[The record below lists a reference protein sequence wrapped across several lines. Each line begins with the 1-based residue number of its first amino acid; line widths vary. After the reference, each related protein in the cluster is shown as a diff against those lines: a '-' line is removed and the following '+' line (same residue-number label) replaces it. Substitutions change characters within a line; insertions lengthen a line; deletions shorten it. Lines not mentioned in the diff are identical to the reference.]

1 MAEGGGASTP
11 GADTGGSKRRR
22 RRRPRRGSAHAAGDA
37 KARAASRGGDTAG
50 DAPRSSGR
58 TAPGAEPGRT
68 HAGTGQGQKRKPQR
82 KSPRKTQKK
91 EHQKKE
97 QKKEQK
103 SQKQRQKRR
112 GTSGKASRRPRGAPT
127 KREISAGGVV
137 YRRDGDEIEIV
148 LASRRTRRGELAWG
162 LAKGGIEDNES
173 PEEAAVREVREE
185 TGLLAEIE
193 DSLGETRYFYVWE
206 DVRIRKTVHFFLM
219 RHTGGNIDD
228 RDDEMEEIRWFP
240 LERALKRAA
249 YRGERDVLVRAAEI
263 LR

>member
-11 GADTGGSKRRR
+11 GGDAGGSKRRR
-22 RRRPRRGSAHAAGDA
+22 RRRPRRGSAHATGDA
-37 KARAASRGGDTAG
+37 RAREAIRGGDTPG
-50 DAPRSSGR
+50 DAPRSSAKTDR
-58 TAPGAEPGRT
+58 AGAEPGRT
-68 HAGTGQGQKRKPQR
+68 HVETGQGQKRKP
-82 KSPRKTQKK
+82 PRKTQKK
-91 EHQKKE
+91 E
-97 QKKEQK
+97 QK
-103 SQKQRQKRR
+103 SQRQRQKRR
-112 GTSGKASRRPRGAPT
+112 GTSGKASRRSRGAPT

>member
-1 MAEGGGASTP
+1 MVEGGAATP
-11 GADTGGSKRRR
+11 GAGAGGSKRRR
-22 RRRPRRGSAHAAGDA
+22 RRRPRRGSALAAGDA
-37 KARAASRGGDTAG
+37 KAQGASRGCDTAG
-50 DAPRSSGR
+50 DVPPPSSRTPAGSGR
-58 TAPGAEPGRT
+58 TP
-68 HAGTGQGQKRKPQR
+68 AGTGQGQKRKAQRTSQR
-82 KSPRKTQKK
+82 KKKDPRKIQKD
-91 EHQKKE
+91 
-97 QKKEQK
+97 QK
-103 SQKQRQKRR
+103 SHKQRQKRR
-112 GTSGKASRRPRGAPT
+112 GTSGKGSRRSRAAPT
-127 KREISAGGVV
+127 QREISAGGVV
-137 YRRDGDEIEIV
+137 YRRDGEEIEIV
-148 LASRRTRRGELAWG
+148 LASRRTRRGQLAWG
-162 LAKGGIEDNES
+162 LAKGGIEDDET

-185 TGLLAEIE
+185 TGLLAQIE

>member
-1 MAEGGGASTP
+1 
-11 GADTGGSKRRR
+11 
-22 RRRPRRGSAHAAGDA
+22 
-37 KARAASRGGDTAG
+37 
-50 DAPRSSGR
+50 
-58 TAPGAEPGRT
+58 
-68 HAGTGQGQKRKPQR
+68 
-82 KSPRKTQKK
+82 
-91 EHQKKE
+91 
-97 QKKEQK
+97 
-103 SQKQRQKRR
+103 
-112 GTSGKASRRPRGAPT
+112 
-127 KREISAGGVV
+127 VV

-173 PEEAAVREVREE
+173 REEAAVREVREE

-193 DSLGETRYFYVWE
+193 GSLGETRYFYVWE

>member
-1 MAEGGGASTP
+1 MAEGDGASTP

-22 RRRPRRGSAHAAGDA
+22 RRRPRRGSAHAAGDS
-37 KARAASRGGDTAG
+37 KARGAIRSGDTAG
-50 DAPRSSGR
+50 DAPRSSAR
-58 TAPGAEPGRT
+58 TARADAEPGRT
-68 HAGTGQGQKRKPQR
+68 QVGTGQGQKRKSQR

-91 EHQKKE
+91 EQ
-97 QKKEQK
+97 QKEQK
-103 SQKQRQKRR
+103 SRKQRQKRR
-112 GTSGKASRRPRGAPT
+112 GTSGKTSRRSRGAPT